1 MDCIECMV
9 FQLSSGDWVAHLESG
24 PAGPFLDADI
34 ALKLAVNE
42 ALRLRREN
50 QAARVTVRA
59 RDGAVR
65 AQRCL
70 CRQFPR

>member
-9 FQLSSGDWVAHLESG
+9 FQLPSGDWVAHLENG
-24 PAGPFLDADI
+24 PAGPFFDAGI

-42 ALRLRREN
+42 AIRLRREN

-59 RDGAVR
+59 HDGAVR
-65 AQRCL
+65 GQRCL
-70 CRQFPR
+70 CRQFAR